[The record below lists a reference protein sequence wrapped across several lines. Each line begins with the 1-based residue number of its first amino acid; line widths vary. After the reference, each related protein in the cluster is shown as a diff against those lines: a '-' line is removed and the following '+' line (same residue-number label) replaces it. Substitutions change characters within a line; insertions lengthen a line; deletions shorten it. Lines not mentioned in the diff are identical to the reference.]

1 MAVTFKCPE
10 DYNNTSFVLWFQT
23 MFPTHHNETFPEAR
37 SKFMCT
43 HPLAQIGKHCHFL
56 HLAQSWLLPGSSYS
70 LHMARSTLGRGV
82 WQNAT
87 LDSRKHPHLVI
98 LEKCL
103 KEVLDLMSATWEKI
117 ILCSLAQIGK
127 NSLSQPSKYQ
137 INAHSSSSLIF
148 ASSLDGCLAL
158 NYILGFSKR
167 LLTVLFG
174 RL

>member
-1 MAVTFKCPE
+1 MWQ
-10 DYNNTSFVLWFQT
+10 N
-23 MFPTHHNETFPEAR
+23 
-37 SKFMCT
+37 
-43 HPLAQIGKHCHFL
+43 
-56 HLAQSWLLPGSSYS
+56 
-70 LHMARSTLGRGV
+70 STLD
-82 WQNAT
+82 T
-87 LDSRKHPHLVI
+87 RKHPHLVI

-167 LLTVLFG
+167 LLTILFG
-174 RL
+174 RHYLGWTEGYHKMYHDITQGILEK